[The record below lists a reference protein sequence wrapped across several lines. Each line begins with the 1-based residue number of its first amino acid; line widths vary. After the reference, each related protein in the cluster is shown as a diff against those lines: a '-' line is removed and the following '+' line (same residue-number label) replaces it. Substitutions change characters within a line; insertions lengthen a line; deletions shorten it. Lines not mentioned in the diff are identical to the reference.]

1 MKYTHWLSWSGLC
14 RNLRK
19 QFLAGVLV
27 TIPLGATILI
37 LAWIFTTI
45 DNILQPVIRGIL
57 GYRVPGVGFVITI
70 VLIYLVG
77 VIASNVFGKRLIQY
91 GESLLSRIP
100 LVRPLY
106 TGIKQLL
113 DSFSKPGKSRFMQ
126 AVLVEFPRKGIW
138 TMGFITNESSAESGE
153 KRLNVFIPTS
163 PNPTSGFLE
172 IVKEDDIIRTN
183 IPVDAALKMI
193 ISAGRVAPEEVSERL
208 AERNK

>member
-45 DNILQPVIRGIL
+45 DNILQPTIRL

-138 TMGFITNESSAESGE
+138 TMGFITNESSAEAGE

-208 AERNK
+208 AEGNK